1 ADAHPAADHHHRGA
15 RRLPR
20 RLGAEG
26 HRPRRRR
33 AQLEE
38 GPTDGDLARTPGYV
52 WLIDVLRGTSGRRS
66 AGGWSLIDVLRGTSG
81 RRSAGGWS
89 LIDVLRGTS
98 GRRPAGGR
106 RVVRLMDG
114 RRRSSAVI
122 LP

>member
-1 ADAHPAADHHHRGA
+1 GA

-66 AGGWSLIDVLRGTSG
+66 AGGWSLIDVLRGASG
-81 RRSAGGWS
+81 RRS
-89 LIDVLRGTS
+89 
-98 GRRPAGGR
+98 AGGR

-122 LP
+122 LPADPATVGSRRADDARVHWGR